1 LRPGSFSQPD
11 AVETGGASTVAPQ
24 RGQLSS
30 DPSKEAAHHG
40 QVTFG
45 PARWIEG
52 GGGADGATVGEGG
65 GGAGGSGAVSGAR
78 FTWEPHD
85 PQKFAASEILA
96 PQPVQNIL
104 D

>member
-1 LRPGSFSQPD
+1 
-11 AVETGGASTVAPQ
+11 VETGGASTVAPQ
-24 RGQLSS
+24 RGQLSC
-30 DPSKEAAHHG
+30 DPSKEAPHHG

-52 GGGADGATVGEGG
+52 GGGADGGTGVGG
-65 GGAGGSGAVSGAR
+65 GTGASCASDDAR
-78 FTWEPHD
+78 FTWDPHD

-104 D
+104 Y